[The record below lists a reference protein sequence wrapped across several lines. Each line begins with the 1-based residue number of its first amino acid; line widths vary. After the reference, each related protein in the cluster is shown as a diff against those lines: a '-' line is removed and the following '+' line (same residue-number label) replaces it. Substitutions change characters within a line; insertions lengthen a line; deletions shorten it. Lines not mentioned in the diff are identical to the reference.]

1 MQIESSIKKSA
12 KDQRLF
18 NLQRQMC
25 ELQMDLAAY
34 EANEDSAGA
43 ERAKKL
49 MESCEK
55 SYVAIEAMTVD

>member
-1 MQIESSIKKSA
+1 MQIESNIKKNA
-12 KDQRLF
+12 REQRLI
-18 NLQRQMC
+18 NLKRQMC

-43 ERAKKL
+43 ERTKKL

-55 SYVAIEAMTVD
+55 SYVAIEAMIVD